1 MLELVRYQTK
11 TLAKAAGAESDYE
24 FLSFAKVKASE
35 KNNNYEIGKYYEA
48 VQATVTDN
56 VSKNFWLRKMIRG
69 IY

>member
-1 MLELVRYQTK
+1 MQPAGTFLVIQ
-11 TLAKAAGAESDYE
+11 
-24 FLSFAKVKASE
+24 LSNSRVKASE

-48 VQATVTDN
+48 VQATVTNN

>member
-1 MLELVRYQTK
+1 MRYQTK
-11 TLAKAAGAESDYE
+11 TLAKAAGAEADYE

-35 KNNNYEIGKYYEA
+35 KNNNYEMGKYYDA